1 MQGYHKTWNPVE
13 TLKLTIYTKKNLE
26 FEKFKK
32 YLEFLTKITKK
43 PEIKNK
49 FW

>member
-26 FEKFKK
+26 FEKFR
-32 YLEFLTKITKK
+32 KISG
-43 PEIKNK
+43 IFNKNH
-49 FW
+49 